1 MVRRSLV
8 FWPWTLTLRDG
19 LRFHDGTPVLAR
31 DVVASLKRW
40 SQRDAYGGA
49 LFAAVDALT
58 APSDT
63 VVQIRL
69 KHPFPLL
76 PDALA
81 KPTSY
86 VWGCLTNDENP
97 VILIGAPIGGLLA
110 DGIGIYLDDL
120 FTAANARGTGAGTA
134 LIGRLEEIAR
144 ERGAGV
150 VRWITAN
157 DNFVGQKL
165 YDRLASR
172 TMWVTYDLAV
182 SDETAAS

>member
-1 MVRRSLV
+1 MNKNLVPRVREL
-8 FWPWTLTLRDG
+8 D
-19 LRFHDGTPVLAR
+19 
-31 DVVASLKRW
+31 
-40 SQRDAYGGA
+40 QRDRAAWQELYAGYGDFYATPLSDEKADRVWAWLMDPAYEAFG
-49 LFAAVDALT
+49 LVAVD
-58 APSDT
+58 D
-63 VVQIRL
+63 
-69 KHPFPLL
+69 
-76 PDALA
+76 
-81 KPTSY
+81 
-86 VWGCLTNDENP
+86 NDS
-97 VILIGAPIGGLLA
+97 PIAIAHFRQFARLLA

-144 ERGAGV
+144 ERGAEI

-182 SDETAAS
+182 K

>member
-1 MVRRSLV
+1 MNKNPVPRVRELE
-8 FWPWTLTLRDG
+8 
-19 LRFHDGTPVLAR
+19 
-31 DVVASLKRW
+31 
-40 SQRDAYGGA
+40 QRDRAAWQELYAGYGDFYATPLSDEKADRVWAWLMDPGYEA
-49 LFAAVDALT
+49 FGLVAVDE
-58 APSDT
+58 
-63 VVQIRL
+63 
-69 KHPFPLL
+69 
-76 PDALA
+76 
-81 KPTSY
+81 
-86 VWGCLTNDENP
+86 NDS
-97 VILIGAPIGGLLA
+97 PIAIAHFRQFARLLA

-144 ERGAGV
+144 ERGAEI

-182 SDETAAS
+182 R

>member
-1 MVRRSLV
+1 MTKKLLPRVRELE
-8 FWPWTLTLRDG
+8 
-19 LRFHDGTPVLAR
+19 
-31 DVVASLKRW
+31 
-40 SQRDAYGGA
+40 QRDRAAWQKLYAGYGDFYATPLSDEKANRVWAWLMDPGYEA
-49 LFAAVDALT
+49 FGLVAVDDDD
-58 APSDT
+58 S
-63 VVQIRL
+63 
-69 KHPFPLL
+69 
-76 PDALA
+76 
-81 KPTSY
+81 
-86 VWGCLTNDENP
+86 
-97 VILIGAPIGGLLA
+97 PIAIAHFRQFARLLA

-144 ERGAGV
+144 ERGAGI

-182 SDETAAS
+182 T